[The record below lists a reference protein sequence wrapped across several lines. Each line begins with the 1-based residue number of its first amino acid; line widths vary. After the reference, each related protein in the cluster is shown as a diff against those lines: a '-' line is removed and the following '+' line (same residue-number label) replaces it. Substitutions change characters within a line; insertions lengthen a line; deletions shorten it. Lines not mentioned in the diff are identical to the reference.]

1 MPQHI
6 QLFKGTDTLSQ
17 LPVRADLTQPAVWP
31 GDSTWIQPDYS
42 WQYFNLDS
50 AIVKTSISDRPQEM
64 DRIGFQFVPSLFEH
78 SSLKAEWQEPV
89 KVEQNNLL
97 NIVLSVL
104 FLSALV
110 LAVMLK
116 LNAAPKITQ
125 LIKSSFRP
133 NNFRRFVEEYQ
144 PGWMPPVFTAYLL
157 SLLIFSG
164 IIIARVFP
172 LLQFSDWS
180 KIGIS
185 FLLMLTVIVVPLI
198 RSLVLAVWGWIFSTR
213 QLAMFHVQFSYVT
226 QLFAAVFLTP
236 FFLNYTL
243 NLGLD
248 NWLNTSVM
256 MAGLGCIWLYQLVR
270 IWMQGSS
277 PGLFSVFYLF
287 VYLCTLEIVPL
298 LLLFRLMGLPAGVE

>member
-31 GDSTWIQPDYS
+31 GDSVWTQPDYS

-50 AIVKTSISDRPQEM
+50 AIVKTSVYDRPKEN
-64 DRIGFQFVPSLFEH
+64 DSTAFQFVPSLFEH
-78 SSLKAEWQEPV
+78 SSLHAKWQEPL

-97 NIVLSVL
+97 NTILGVL
-104 FLSALV
+104 FLAALV
-110 LAVMLK
+110 MAVMLK

-125 LIKSSFRP
+125 LINSSFRP

-157 SLLIFSG
+157 SLLVFSG
-164 IIIARVFP
+164 IIIAWVFP
-172 LLQFSDWS
+172 LLPFSDWA
-180 KIGIS
+180 KIGIC
-185 FLLMLTVIVVPLI
+185 FLLILAVIIVPLI

-213 QLAMFHVQFSYVT
+213 QLAMFHVQFSYVIL
-226 QLFAAVFLTP
+226 LFAAVFLTP
-236 FFLNYTL
+236 FFLNHAL

-248 NWLNTSVM
+248 QWLNPAVM
-256 MAGLGCIWLYQLVR
+256 FIGLGCIWLYQLAR

-287 VYLCTLEIVPL
+287 VYLCTLEIIPL
-298 LLLFRLMGLPAGVE
+298 LLIVRLMGQPAGVE